1 MTPPPAHFGAV
12 SAADEGRFIVFPFKS
27 AASKQFVLS
36 VVYRGKVT
44 YHHVAPDASGQLA
57 INKKNYGDA
66 STIEEVQARPSCPR
80 LACMTF

>member
-12 SAADEGRFIVFPFKS
+12 SDADEGRFIVFPFKS